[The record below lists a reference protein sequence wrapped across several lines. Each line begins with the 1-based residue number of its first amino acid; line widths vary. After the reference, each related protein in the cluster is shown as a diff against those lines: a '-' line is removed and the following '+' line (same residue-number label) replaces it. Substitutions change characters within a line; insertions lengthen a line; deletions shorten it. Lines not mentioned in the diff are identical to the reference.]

1 MKQTRRKIEDL
12 NLMDDFLFCEV
23 VAGEQGEQ
31 FCRYLIKAICKRK
44 VKDIRISAQNV
55 IQGSDTISHGIRMD
69 LYVDEGG
76 KCLYD
81 FEPDKYTDKKILPK
95 RNRYYRAL
103 LDGRLLEA
111 GEEYEK
117 LPDVWTI
124 FILSK
129 DPFGKNRMCYTVKN
143 MIQEDPDFDYEDG
156 AVSLFLYTKGKL
168 GGSKELSQLLTYM
181 EKSTQENAITSELKS
196 LHNYV
201 NSIKKRKEVGVRYMK
216 SWELE
221 RMWRREAREEGLAEG
236 RTEGRAEGRIEGLA
250 EGRIEGRAEG
260 LTEGMK
266 DGIVQSIL
274 ELLREID
281 DVPESLREKI
291 IEEGNP
297 DILKEWVKLA
307 AKAECFDDFEQNM

>member
-44 VKDIRISAQNV
+44 VKDIRISAQSV

-111 GEEYEK
+111 GEEYER

-129 DPFGKNRMCYTVKN
+129 DPFGENRMCYTVKN
-143 MIQEDPDFDYEDG
+143 MIKEDPNLDYEDG

-201 NSIKKRKEVGVRYMK
+201 NLIKKRKEVGVRYMK

-236 RTEGRAEGRIEGLA
+236 LA
-250 EGRIEGRAEG
+250 EGRSKGLAEGRAEG
-260 LTEGMK
+260 LTEGLTEGIK
-266 DGIVQSIL
+266 DGILQSIL
-274 ELLREID
+274 ELLREIG
-281 DVPESLREKI
+281 DVPESLRKKI
-291 IEEGNP
+291 MEEENP
-297 DILKEWVKLA
+297 DVLKDWVKLA